1 MRARFESI
9 VGSNLPAARRDSGVT
24 WREQVI
30 RLLKDSLIKELV
42 CVIRYNHL
50 SADVSV
56 QPLLSAEFLLHA
68 HEELGHAYKLAR
80 YIAELG
86 GELEYSPHLLM
97 RIGKATHDRHHDLKS
112 MISANLNSQRLLVT
126 KYTEILG
133 TMASEDVFPRRL
145 LAEIVKE
152 EREHAEELNSW
163 LTH

>member
-1 MRARFESI
+1 MRARFEPI
-9 VGSNLPAARRDSGVT
+9 AAGDSSAAQRDDGVT

-50 SADVSV
+50 SADTCI

-68 HEELGHAYKLAR
+68 HEELAHAYKLAR
-80 YIAELG
+80 HIAELG

-97 RIGKATHDRHHDLKS
+97 RMGRATHDYHRDLKS
-112 MISANLNSQRLLVT
+112 MILANLNSQHRILA
-126 KYTEILG
+126 KYTEILSQLD
-133 TMASEDVFPRRL
+133 AEDVFPRRF

-163 LTH
+163 LAR